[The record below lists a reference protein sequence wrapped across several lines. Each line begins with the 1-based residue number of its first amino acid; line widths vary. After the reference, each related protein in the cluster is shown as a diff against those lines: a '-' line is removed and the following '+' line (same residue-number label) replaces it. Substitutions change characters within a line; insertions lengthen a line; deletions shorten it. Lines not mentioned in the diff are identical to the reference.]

1 MLLYQFVSI
10 AGPWVPFALF
20 ASGLLLCVRL
30 YGLLKKDNRALRSQL
45 EEKEAA
51 WKENAESIHAE
62 IEALKNGLMEA
73 EQRAGLLV
81 APKAPRSGFN
91 ISKRSLAL
99 RMSRLGEKSENIA
112 TALSL
117 PRREVDLLLKVQKI
131 VIASSEHRA

>member
-1 MLLYQFVSI
+1 MLPYHFVSL
-10 AGPWVPFALF
+10 AGPWAPFALF

-30 YGLLKKDNRALRSQL
+30 YRLVKKDNRALRSQL
-45 EEKEAA
+45 EEKETT

-62 IEALKNGLMEA
+62 IEALKKGLMEA

>member
-1 MLLYQFVSI
+1 MLPDHVVAV
-10 AGPWVPFALF
+10 AGPWVPFTLF
-20 ASGLLLCVRL
+20 AAGLVLCLLLYRFI
-30 YGLLKKDNRALRSQL
+30 KKDNRALRSQL

-51 WKENAESIHAE
+51 WKEKAESIHAE

-99 RMSRLGEKSENIA
+99 RMSRLGEKSR
-112 TALSL
+112 TS
-117 PRREVDLLLKVQKI
+117 PRRL
-131 VIASSEHRA
+131 AFRAVKWTCC